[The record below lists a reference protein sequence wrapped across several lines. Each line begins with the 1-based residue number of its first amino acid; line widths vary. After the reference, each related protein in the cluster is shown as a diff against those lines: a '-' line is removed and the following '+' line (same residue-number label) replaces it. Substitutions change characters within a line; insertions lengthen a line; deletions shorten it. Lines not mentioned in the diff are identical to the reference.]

1 MDTVIRLT
9 RLNGSEFAL
18 NPDLVHRAE
27 ATPDTVLSLVDGTRY
42 VVAESVDELIALVVA
57 FRARVVREAGRE
69 DPAPVRPAPVPA
81 DGHGADVVP
90 LSSRRV

>member
-1 MDTVIRLT
+1 MIRLT

-27 ATPDTVLSLVDGTRY
+27 ANPDTVLSLVDGTRY
-42 VVAESVDELIALVVA
+42 VVTETVDEVIALVVA

-69 DPAPVRPAPVPA
+69 DPVERTPA
-81 DGHGADVVP
+81 DHVRDAGAGADVVP
-90 LSSRRV
+90 LSSRRA